1 MTPTR
6 RKPTIRGSFAGS
18 VLLSKAEWDKEQL
31 IRDLREEWGIVDEEP
46 DEGDE
51 DVENSD
57 DAVVMRVGNMML
69 IVTLFH
75 GHIPD
80 NEAEINAENNYM
92 WPEAVEVA
100 KAHKAHIVVA
110 VLSEEEKLLERGKLF
125 TKAMAV
131 CCKQK
136 YATGVYTSGV
146 VFEPRFYEGPCRY
159 AQRGRTAHLQL
170 GLVRPV
176 PERGGA

>member
-1 MTPTR
+1 MPALHRTR
-6 RKPTIRGSFAGS
+6 IGCGPAVSYTHLDVYKRQ
-18 VLLSKAEWDKEQL
+18 EWGKEQL

-80 NEAEINAENNYM
+80 NDC
-92 WPEAVEVA
+92 
-100 KAHKAHIVVA
+100 
-110 VLSEEEKLLERGKLF
+110 LL
-125 TKAMAV
+125 
-131 CCKQK
+131 
-136 YATGVYTSGV
+136 YTSRCV
-146 VFEPRFYEGPCRY
+146 
-159 AQRGRTAHLQL
+159 
-170 GLVRPV
+170 
-176 PERGGA
+176 